1 MQKVTVHADLV
12 FLTFVNHDNL
22 KESFE
27 IQNIFKQAIV
37 ITKAELSFTR

>member
-27 IQNIFKQAIV
+27 INIEYIQAV
-37 ITKAELSFTR
+37 YCYYQS